1 MPVKCQTIINF
12 IEQLAPRSLAEEWD
26 NVGLQI
32 GDRTQEISS
41 ILVAL
46 DLEPQVV
53 EEALALGTNLII
65 THHPVI
71 FKPLNNIRADLPQ
84 GKMILDIIKNN
95 ISVYCAHT
103 NLDSAGQGVNQVLAE
118 LLLLKDIKVL
128 NPDKFENL
136 CKLVFYVPDT
146 HLEPVRSAIT
156 AAGAGWI
163 GNYSDCTFSVKGTGT
178 FKATQ
183 GCSPFIGEVGIL
195 EQTSEFRLET
205 IVAEKQVD
213 KVVKAAINA
222 HPYEEV
228 AYDVYPLANRVNQLG
243 LGRVGELPEPVSL
256 EGFMDIVKNSLN
268 ISTIKYTGDSK
279 AFVQKIAV
287 CGGSGASFIH
297 KSVFSGVDVLLTG
310 DVKYHEAQEAKALG
324 LNLVDAG
331 HFATEYPI
339 VMKLADMLSNH
350 CSGEGYGIPVYSSK
364 INSDIF
370 NYY

>member
-32 GDRTQEISS
+32 GDRTQEIRG

-46 DLEPQVV
+46 DLEHQVV
-53 EEALALGTNLII
+53 EEAVALGANLII

-71 FKPLNNIRADLPQ
+71 FKPLKNIRADLPQ
-84 GKMILDIIKNN
+84 GKMVLDIIKND

-103 NLDSAGQGVNQVLAE
+103 NLDSAREGVNQTLAE
-118 LLLLKDIKVL
+118 LLQLKNIKVL

-136 CKLVFYVPDT
+136 CKLVFYVPES
-146 HLEPVRSAIT
+146 HLEPVRSAMT

-163 GNYSDCTFSVKGTGT
+163 GNYSDCTFSVQGTGT

-195 EQTSEFRLET
+195 EQTPEFRLET
-205 IVAEKQVD
+205 IVTEKLVN
-213 KVVKAAINA
+213 KAVKAAIDA

-228 AYDVYPLANRVNQLG
+228 AYDIYPLANQSNLLG
-243 LGRVGELPEPVSL
+243 SGRVGELSAPVSMKA
-256 EGFMDIVKNSLN
+256 FMDLVKNSLN
-268 ISTIKYTGDSK
+268 ISTLKYTGDSQALVHK
-279 AFVQKIAV
+279 VAV
-287 CGGSGASFIH
+287 CGGSGASLIH

-331 HFATEYPI
+331 HYATEYPVVI
-339 VMKLADMLSNH
+339 KLTELLANH
-350 CSGEGYGIPVYSSK
+350 CSCEGYGIPAYSTK
-364 INSDIF
+364 VNYDIF
-370 NYY
+370 SYY